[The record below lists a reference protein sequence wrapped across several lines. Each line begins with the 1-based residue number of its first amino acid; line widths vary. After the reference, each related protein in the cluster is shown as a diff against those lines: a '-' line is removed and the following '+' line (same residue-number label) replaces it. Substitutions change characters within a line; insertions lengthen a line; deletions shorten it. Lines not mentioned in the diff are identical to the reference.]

1 MLTGKNPTEH
11 GKTSGASAN
20 GATSQRY
27 VFLNLNTICSCGHPS
42 ICISNRFGVSVCS
55 GDSGSESS
63 SEGSE
68 GNSQNVKFRSLIFVV
83 YAVYTRLVA
92 KKKKSRWILIGDLP
106 PDVSSKYFEPH

>member
-27 VFLNLNTICSCGHPS
+27 VFVNLNTICSCVHPS
-42 ICISNRFGVSVCS
+42 ICVSKRFGVSVCS
-55 GDSGSESS
+55 GDSGSEST

-68 GNSQNVKFRSLIFVV
+68 GNSQNV
-83 YAVYTRLVA
+83 
-92 KKKKSRWILIGDLP
+92 
-106 PDVSSKYFEPH
+106 SSAPSFLLYMQFTQE

>member
-27 VFLNLNTICSCGHPS
+27 VSFVNLNTICSCAQPS
-42 ICISNRFGVSVCS
+42 ICIIKRFGVFICS
-55 GDSGSESS
+55 GESGSESS

-68 GNSQNVKFRSLIFVV
+68 GNSQNVSSASSFLFCMN
-83 YAVYTRLVA
+83 YVYTR
-92 KKKKSRWILIGDLP
+92 I
-106 PDVSSKYFEPH
+106 